1 MISTSTPK
9 SSSSPRSSITR
20 PRGCCVAL
28 GQSVISTS
36 TTIPSRSFQ
45 SVWTAASSPI
55 TRSRELDWERAR
67 RSDLPDGAGGLP
79 SACARG
85 RGRDAPATAAEDGG
99 DFDED
104 AVAVHGGSGGVRR
117 NEDIAG
123 EAGLETGIERSGFG
137 NHEAEA
143 VAMHGQAAYKQVTWH
158 QVSGPRS

>member
-20 PRGCCVAL
+20 PRGSCVAL

-67 RSDLPDGAGGLP
+67 RSDLPGGDGGLP
-79 SACARG
+79 SASARG
-85 RGRDAPATAAEDGG
+85 RGRDAPATAAEDGRMRTRQGADDAAFGAAVGADGG

-104 AVAVHGGSGGVRR
+104 TVAVHGGSGGVRR

-123 EAGLETGIERSGFG
+123 EAG
-137 NHEAEA
+137 
-143 VAMHGQAAYKQVTWH
+143 
-158 QVSGPRS
+158 P